1 MRNRDIHDPAN
12 RVEIAYND
20 SFAIG
25 RREQARVLR
34 ALLNDVLSAR
44 RQWLGARRA
53 HKACHAVGN

>member
-44 RQWLGARRA
+44 RQWLSTRRA
-53 HKACHAVGN
+53 YKAAHAAGN